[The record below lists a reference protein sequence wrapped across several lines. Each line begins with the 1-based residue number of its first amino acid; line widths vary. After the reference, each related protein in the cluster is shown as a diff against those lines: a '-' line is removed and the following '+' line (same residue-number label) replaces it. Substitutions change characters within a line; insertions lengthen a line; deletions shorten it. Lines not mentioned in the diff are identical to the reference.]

1 MGELNERV
9 AVMENKLETNT
20 LDIQKIFKE
29 LKVTNDTN
37 NDLNSTMKV
46 LNLTMLNFNDTLTEK
61 INTLTK
67 EVKEVT
73 EVPKKRL
80 DTIIATIITA
90 LVTSAI
96 AYFIGKN

>member
-9 AVMENKLETNT
+9 AVMENKIEANSV
-20 LDIQKIFKE
+20 DIQRIFKE

-46 LNLTMLNFNDTLTEK
+46 LNVTMLNFNETLTEK

-80 DTIIATIITA
+80 DTIIASIISA
-90 LVTSAI
+90 LVAAAM
-96 AYFIGKN
+96 AYFIGKK